1 MAFLRVSEPG
11 RVAFTVELRSDFTV
25 GRGSEND
32 LVLTDPQSSRRHA
45 RFSPVE
51 GGWRVIDLGST
62 HGTLVNRQKQT
73 EAMINEGDAV
83 QIGNVLLTFLERD
96 DVSGAETLF
105 RDVAATAPRRL
116 ELLYRVSRVVGALD
130 DPDEL
135 LERVLTA
142 TLEVLG
148 CERGVVGLLDGG
160 SPGGRRL
167 AKPAGGEDIVV
178 SRVLLDAM
186 LTRRESVL
194 VRAGDAPATAVRH
207 GVRSAMGAP
216 LWTTQRVLGFIY
228 VDDRSRADRF
238 SPDELDFLTALA
250 HLAAAALEQAEMRR
264 RSSAVAEALRA
275 AHPMAELLGES
286 ESMRRLRER
295 VAKYAR
301 ADVPVLIRGES
312 GTGKELVAGIIH
324 AQSVRAEEPFVAV
337 NCAAIPDTLIESEL
351 FGHEKGAFTGAAKAK
366 RGQFTL
372 AHKGTLFLDEV
383 GDLSAA
389 AQAKVL
395 RALQEG
401 VIQPVGAEKPSRV
414 DVRVLAATHRP
425 LDEEI
430 AAGRFRE
437 DLYYRL
443 GVGEVQVPPL
453 RGRGDDVVLLAM
465 AFLQQA
471 SRRLGRPV
479 PGFTPAA
486 LEALRRY
493 GWPGNVRQLKNEVER
508 AAILAEGSLLDLDE
522 LRGRIEGASPPR
534 QAAATLAE
542 RFTQLD
548 VEERELVGEALKQAD
563 GNVSEA
569 ARLLGITRIMMRR
582 RLKRFGLDE

>member
-1 MAFLRVSEPG
+1 
-11 RVAFTVELRSDFTV
+11 
-25 GRGSEND
+25 
-32 LVLTDPQSSRRHA
+32 
-45 RFSPVE
+45 
-51 GGWRVIDLGST
+51 
-62 HGTLVNRQKQT
+62 
-73 EAMINEGDAV
+73 
-83 QIGNVLLTFLERD
+83 
-96 DVSGAETLF
+96 
-105 RDVAATAPRRL
+105 
-116 ELLYRVSRVVGALD
+116 
-130 DPDEL
+130 
-135 LERVLTA
+135 
-142 TLEVLG
+142 
-148 CERGVVGLLDGG
+148 
-160 SPGGRRL
+160 
-167 AKPAGGEDIVV
+167 
-178 SRVLLDAM
+178 
-186 LTRRESVL
+186 
-194 VRAGDAPATAVRH
+194 
-207 GVRSAMGAP
+207 
-216 LWTTQRVLGFIY
+216 
-228 VDDRSRADRF
+228 DRF

-264 RSSAVAEALRA
+264 RSAAVAEALRA

-286 ESMRRLRER
+286 ETMRRLRER

-324 AQSVRAEEPFVAV
+324 AQSQRAEEPFVAV

-366 RGQFTL
+366 RGQFAL

-401 VIQPVGAEKPSRV
+401 VIQPVGAEKPIRV

-430 AAGRFRE
+430 AAGPFRAA
-437 DLYYRL
+437 LYDRL
-443 GVGEVQVPPL
+443 CVGEVQVPPL
-453 RGRGDDVVLLAM
+453 RARGDDVVLLAM

-471 SRRLGRPV
+471 SGRLGRPV

-486 LEALRRY
+486 LDALRRY
-493 GWPGNVRQLKNEVER
+493 GWPGNVRQLKNEIER
-508 AAILAEGSLLDLDE
+508 AAIRSDRALLDLEE
-522 LRGRIEGASPPR
+522 LTGRIEGASPPR
-534 QAAATLAE
+534 HGAATLAE

-548 VEERELVGEALKQAD
+548 VEERELVAEALKQAD

-582 RLKRFGLDE
+582 RLKRFGLDEGD